1 MFAMEPTKARLI
13 QSKYEGSPVKQTL
26 AALLAATGAL
36 AFGYTIGYSSPA
48 IPDMIKHGVLT
59 VPESPV
65 FGSLMTVGALVGGPL
80 GGWFVEKNGRK
91 MTILF
96 ASFPFILGW
105 LAIAYQL
112 SNSYTYLYGGRL
124 LTGVASGMI
133 TVCVPVYIAEI
144 SSKAYRGVLGTLTQ
158 LLITIGILAVYVL
171 GSYIGWSGLALIGAL
186 SGIFIIIGAFFL
198 PESPHWLLKQGK
210 KAEAIESLKALR
222 DAHMDVGEECRD
234 IEEGIDVKESVPLSE
249 FLKPELFKPL
259 LIIVFIMFFQQFSG
273 INAVMFYTVNIFE
286 KAVPSLAHSATI
298 GIGVVQVIGT
308 FVAAQLMDRAGRR
321 KLLIFS
327 GLTMAISL
335 FGMAYYFHYE
345 AAWIAD
351 GMKTSW
357 LPVISL
363 MLFVIGFSLGWGP
376 IPMLVMSEI
385 LPVRVK
391 GTASAIA
398 IFSNWSFAFAVTL
411 SFIPAQMLIGP
422 SLVFCIFG
430 AACFI
435 SVCFVLRFLPETK
448 GKSLEDIELFF
459 LGKSPITPIV

>member
-1 MFAMEPTKARLI
+1 MDPKKARLI
-13 QSKYEGSPVKQTL
+13 QSKYEGSPAKQTL

-48 IPDMIKHGVLT
+48 IPDMVKKGVLT
-59 VPESPV
+59 YPEAPV
-65 FGSLMTVGALVGGPL
+65 FGALMTVGALVGGPL
-80 GGWFVEKNGRK
+80 GGWFVEKYGRK

-105 LAIAYQL
+105 LLIAYQQ
-112 SNSYTYLYGGRL
+112 SYSYAYLYGGRL
-124 LTGVASGMI
+124 LTGIASGII

-171 GSYIGWSGLALIGAL
+171 GSYIQWSGLALIGAL
-186 SGIFIIIGAFFL
+186 SGLFIIIGAFFL

-234 IEEGIDVKESVPLSE
+234 IEEGIDVKESVVLSE
-249 FLKPELFKPL
+249 FLKPELFRPL

-273 INAVMFYTVNIFE
+273 INAIMFYTVTIFE
-286 KAVPSLAHSATI
+286 KAVPTLAHSATI

-308 FVAAQLMDRAGRR
+308 FIAAQLMDRAGRR

-327 GLTMAISL
+327 GLTMAVSL
-335 FGMAYYFHYE
+335 FGMAYYFHNE
-345 AAWIAD
+345 EVLMSQGTKA
-351 GMKTSW
+351 SW
-357 LPVISL
+357 LPVVSL

-411 SFIPAQMLIGP
+411 GFIPAQMAIGP
-422 SLVFCIFG
+422 PLVFCIFG
-430 AACFI
+430 ASCFI

-459 LGKSPITPIV
+459 LGKSPINPIV